1 MLLTPQEVSVLRL
14 TRDPPG
20 MMWMWVA
27 ALVGR
32 LAQDGWIPGM
42 PTPTYGRIMNL
53 CQNAHGGIR
62 QVRAA
67 ISVQAPLTYTHML
80 ATLVHINNLLNA
92 LTFGLVSGVA
102 VGTAL
107 QAHDMHL
114 YTNRDAS
121 MQEM

>member
-1 MLLTPQEVSVLRL
+1 MMLEQWEIEALKK

-20 MMWMWVA
+20 IMWMWVA
-27 ALVGR
+27 ALIGR
-32 LAQDGWIPGM
+32 LAQDGWIPPM
-42 PTPTYGRIMNL
+42 ASPTYGRIMNL
-53 CQNAHGGIR
+53 CQSAHGGIR

-92 LTFGLVSGVA
+92 ITFGLVSGLAIGTCLQA
-102 VGTAL
+102 VGK
-107 QAHDMHL
+107 HP

-121 MQEM
+121 DR